1 MPFAGAGA
9 VEDRDF
15 AEHTLLNA
23 PGRRAFPG
31 GRTGPVPRAYAGRM
45 SEISNGRPLA
55 VFDIDNT
62 LADTD
67 HRQHFLEGR
76 PRDWDG
82 FFGAAPADPPLA
94 RGVELAVDSAA
105 DCEVV
110 YLTGRRSGAGPTP
123 RMARPARAA
132 RGRLWMRGDQDRRPA
147 RTTKLEVLKRISRRR
162 QVRMLVDDDELVCQ
176 AARAAGFRV
185 VLANWAADA
194 PELKSARGGRGPHLN
209 PVRPEPRMPRAPYA
223 PYALSPVRPAPR
235 SRPAGAGGVSPRLRG
250 GSPP

>member
-1 MPFAGAGA
+1 
-9 VEDRDF
+9 
-15 AEHTLLNA
+15 
-23 PGRRAFPG
+23 
-31 GRTGPVPRAYAGRM
+31 M

-67 HRQHFLEGR
+67 HRQYFLEGR

-94 RGVELAVDSAA
+94 RGVELAVESAA

-110 YLTGRRSGAGPTP
+110 YLTGRPERCRADTEEWL
-123 RMARPARAA
+123 ARHGLPE
-132 RGRLWMRGDQDRRPA
+132 GRLWMRGNQDRRPA
-147 RTTKLEVLKRISRRR
+147 RTTKLEVLKRISRGR

-194 PELKSARGGRGPHLN
+194 PELKSAQEGEGRT
-209 PVRPEPRMPRAPYA
+209 
-223 PYALSPVRPAPR
+223 
-235 SRPAGAGGVSPRLRG
+235 
-250 GSPP
+250 